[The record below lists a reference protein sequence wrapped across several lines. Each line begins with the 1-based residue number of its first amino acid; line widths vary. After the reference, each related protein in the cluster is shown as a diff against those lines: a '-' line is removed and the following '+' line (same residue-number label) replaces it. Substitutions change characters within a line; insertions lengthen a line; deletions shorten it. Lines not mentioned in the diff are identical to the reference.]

1 MADRRQER
9 GEPGRQPYRVR
20 VSSRA
25 KQVRLTLSS
34 RDGLVVVVPPGF
46 DQRRI
51 SGLLAEESSQRW
63 LVRATARLAA
73 REAAGAAA
81 SRSSDLPDRIEL
93 RAVGET
99 WQVQYQPSKAAGSV
113 MLVYGPGLSLTLVG
127 ATGSHRTCAELLRS
141 WLRAKARH
149 ELGTHIGQLAGEM
162 GLTYSRLTIRQQR
175 SRWGSCSRAGSINLN
190 LKLLFLPPDLVQ
202 YVLVHELCHLVE
214 PNHSPRFWQRVGLW
228 LPEYASRRRALRE
241 ATRYIPAWL
250 DQTVRP

>member
-1 MADRRQER
+1 MASREHERREST
-9 GEPGRQPYRVR
+9 RQRYRVR

-34 RDGLVVVVPPGF
+34 RDGLVVVVPSGF
-46 DQRRI
+46 DQSRI
-51 SGLLAEESSQRW
+51 PGLLAQEASQRW

-81 SRSSDLPDRIEL
+81 GRFSDPPGRIEL
-93 RAVGET
+93 RALGET
-99 WQVQYQPSKAAGSV
+99 WQVEYQPVRAAASV
-113 MLVYGPGLSLTLVG
+113 MLVCGPDLSLALVG
-127 ATGSHRTCAELLRS
+127 ATGSHGACVELLRS

-149 ELGTHIGQLAGEM
+149 ELGTQLGRLAAEM

-202 YVLVHELCHLVE
+202 YVLVHELCHLLE

-241 ATRYIPAWL
+241 ATRCVPVWL
-250 DQTVRP
+250 DQPVL